1 MNRVANRAGIT
12 VLIAL
17 LLIAGL
23 GFFVAEFVMDAEQW
37 VIFSGSPHIYSGGNL
52 GCGTVEDRNGTLLLD
67 LEEGRTYADSEALR
81 KATVHW
87 LGDRYGSISA
97 PALASHAADMAG
109 YDLVNGVYTYAD
121 AGGKA
126 ILTLSADAQLA
137 ALEAMGDK
145 KGTVAV
151 YNYETGE
158 ILCAVTT
165 PNYDPDNVPDTQ
177 NDPQGIYEGIYVN
190 RFTQSTYTPGSIFKI
205 VTMAAALEENLDL
218 QNATFWCDGSYEMAG
233 GEITCEHAHG
243 DQTMKDAFRNSC
255 NCAFAYLASE
265 LGAEKME
272 AYVSGFGLNDPVT
285 FDGTETVKGNYEVSG
300 QSEVDIGWS
309 GVGQHNDQINP
320 CAFLTFTGAIAN
332 GGRASK
338 PYLVEEVRVGS
349 SRTYRARTQQG
360 AGVVSA
366 QTAEI
371 LTEYMR
377 SNVQNKYGDEYFPGL
392 QVCAKTGT
400 AEVGGDKK
408 SNAMLAGFV
417 MDREYPLAFIVCVED
432 GGYGAQVCMPI
443 ASKVLP
449 ACVEALT

>member
-272 AYVSGFGLNDPVT
+272 AYVSGFGVNDPVT

-332 GGRASK
+332 GGRAAK

-360 AGVVSA
+360 ASVVSA

>member
-165 PNYDPDNVPDTQ
+165 PKYDPDNVPDTQ

-332 GGRASK
+332 GGRAAK

-360 AGVVSA
+360 ASVVSA

>member
-332 GGRASK
+332 GGRAAK

-360 AGVVSA
+360 ASVVSA

>member
-121 AGGKA
+121 VGGKA

-158 ILCAVTT
+158 IL
-165 PNYDPDNVPDTQ
+165 
-177 NDPQGIYEGIYVN
+177 
-190 RFTQSTYTPGSIFKI
+190 
-205 VTMAAALEENLDL
+205 
-218 QNATFWCDGSYEMAG
+218 
-233 GEITCEHAHG
+233 
-243 DQTMKDAFRNSC
+243 
-255 NCAFAYLASE
+255 
-265 LGAEKME
+265 
-272 AYVSGFGLNDPVT
+272 
-285 FDGTETVKGNYEVSG
+285 
-300 QSEVDIGWS
+300 
-309 GVGQHNDQINP
+309 
-320 CAFLTFTGAIAN
+320 
-332 GGRASK
+332 
-338 PYLVEEVRVGS
+338 
-349 SRTYRARTQQG
+349 
-360 AGVVSA
+360 
-366 QTAEI
+366 
-371 LTEYMR
+371 
-377 SNVQNKYGDEYFPGL
+377 
-392 QVCAKTGT
+392 
-400 AEVGGDKK
+400 
-408 SNAMLAGFV
+408 
-417 MDREYPLAFIVCVED
+417 
-432 GGYGAQVCMPI
+432 
-443 ASKVLP
+443 
-449 ACVEALT
+449 

>member
-272 AYVSGFGLNDPVT
+272 AYVSGFGVNDPVT

-332 GGRASK
+332 GGRAAK

-360 AGVVSA
+360 ASVVSA

-408 SNAMLAGFV
+408 PNAMLAGFV

-443 ASKVLP
+443 ASNVLS
-449 ACVEALT
+449 ACVETLK

>member
-332 GGRASK
+332 GGRAAK

-360 AGVVSA
+360 TSVVSA

-417 MDREYPLAFIVCVED
+417 MDRECPLAFIVCVED

>member
-121 AGGKA
+121 VGGKA

-205 VTMAAALEENLDL
+205 VTMAAALEENPDL

-332 GGRASK
+332 GGRAAK

-360 AGVVSA
+360 SSVVSA